1 MEIKRSQNKDI
12 VIPTDSSF
20 IKSIKYSGKNRELSV
35 LIAGKPA
42 DRIYVYQKVSAKVFT
57 EFANADSF
65 GKFYNDRIKDRY
77 EVRSVS

>member
-1 MEIKRSQNKDI
+1 MEIKRTKNKDI

-20 IKSIKYSGKNRELSV
+20 IKAIKYSAKKRELSV
-35 LIAGKPA
+35 MIVGKPE
-42 DRIYVYQKVSAKVFT
+42 DKIYVYQKVSAKVFT